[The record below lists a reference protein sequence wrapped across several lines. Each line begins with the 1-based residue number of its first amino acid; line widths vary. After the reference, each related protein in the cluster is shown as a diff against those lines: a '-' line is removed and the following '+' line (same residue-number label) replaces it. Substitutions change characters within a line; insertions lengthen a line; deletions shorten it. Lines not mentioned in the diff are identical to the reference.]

1 MKDGSQT
8 RSGADTLRAELLKPK
23 NKIRV
28 GFWNVRTLYQAGKL
42 QQVLQEME
50 NYSGTFMC
58 ERSKMDRLREED
70 PVLGT
75 HHTLFRLIR

>member
-8 RSGADTLRAELLKPK
+8 QLGADTLRVELLKPK

-28 GFWNVRTLYQAGKL
+28 GSWNMRILYQAGKL
-42 QQVLQEME
+42 QQVLREME
-50 NYSGTFMC
+50 NYKVELLCVSETRWTQG
-58 ERSKMDRLREED
+58 ED

-75 HHTLFRLIR
+75 HHTLLRPIR